1 MHFFTAY
8 YRVYVINL
16 STLADLLLMKHH
28 VNFWYIYCHDCKLY
42 DYSSVIPGVVFMGT
56 LDSHVI
62 LMFYYCLLLLSVH
75 PA

>member
-28 VNFWYIYCHDCKLY
+28 VNFGIYTVMTASCMTVGLLY
-42 DYSSVIPGVVFMGT
+42 LVLLSWVHEIPMSF
-56 LDSHVI
+56 
-62 LMFYYCLLLLSVH
+62 LLLLTF
-75 PA
+75 A